1 MISIQE
7 FYEEFIQEILSNA
20 DVEGKMTET
29 TFLEN
34 ICEMLAEE
42 GELSPDWTLAYYSKI
57 GIEVAGGDFDEERK
71 IQYLF
76 NYEFFNSESIQSFT
90 KTMLET
96 KYKRVVKFFEKSIN
110 KLYTS
115 LEETSDEYSLA
126 FNIYQRYLNKEID
139 KLVVVILTDG
149 KLNNKALNMNIDTSK
164 LGIEVEL
171 KVIDVEYMYKTHQS
185 KFIEGDYEIDVNIPY
200 LEVNETSEYEGYL
213 GVINGEEIFKIYD
226 VLGKKVLEEN
236 VRTFLQFKGKI
247 NKGIRNTIERDPEYF
262 FAYNNG
268 ITATARSVEFDE
280 EKKKIISI
288 KNFQIVNGGQTT
300 SSIYVAKKMH
310 NIDVSKVF
318 VQLKLSIVKE
328 KENYDIFVK
337 NISKYANTQNK
348 VNDSDFFSNHRF
360 HKEFSDFSKRI
371 WAPAK
376 AGTYKKTRWFYERV
390 RGEYLNDQATMK
402 KAEKTAFQ
410 LDCPKAQVIDKV
422 FLAKSENLW
431 QLKPV
436 EVCKGAQYSFKTFA
450 EYTSKDYEK
459 EDYVI
464 TETFYKSAI
473 ARVII
478 FKTLEK
484 LISKANWYSGGYRA
498 QTVAYTIAYI
508 ANSLKNEKKYLNFE
522 LIWQEQSL
530 RDNILVILENLAHKI
545 SLILLEPGAG
555 CSNVGEWCKRN
566 PCWNKIKDL
575 DLDLTIPKEYIID
588 NITHKEIVKMEKK
601 EEKEEKK
608 INYLVEICNIEIE
621 KWQEVYKHYSKYNE
635 LTETQLELIRKIA
648 NGEIENGY
656 FYPSDKQAK
665 IIYNALKIAKD
676 EGII

>member
-76 NYEFFNSESIQSFT
+76 NYEFFNTESIQNFT

-96 KYKRVVKFFEKSIN
+96 KYKRVVKFFEKSVN
-110 KLYTS
+110 KLYAE
-115 LEETSDEYSLA
+115 LEETADEYSLA
-126 FNIYQRYLNKEID
+126 FNVYQRYSNKEID
-139 KLVVVILTDG
+139 KLVIIILTDG
-149 KLNNKALNMNIDTSK
+149 KLNNNALNLTFDNSK
-164 LGIEVEL
+164 LGVEIEL
-171 KVIDVEYMYKTHQS
+171 KVIDVEYMYKTYQS
-185 KFIEGDYEIDVNIPY
+185 KFIEGDYEIDVDIPY

-213 GVINGEEIFKIYD
+213 AVINGEEIFKIYD
-226 VLGKKVLEEN
+226 TLGKKVLEEN

-247 NKGIRNTIERDPEYF
+247 NKGIRNTIEKAPEYF

-268 ITATARSVEFDE
+268 ITATARSIKFN
-280 EKKKIISI
+280 KNKNKIISI

-318 VQLKLSIVKE
+318 VQLKLSLIKDKE
-328 KENYDIFVK
+328 KYESFVK

-376 AGTYKKTRWFYERV
+376 VGTYKKTRWFYERV
-390 RGEYLNDQATMK
+390 RGEYLNDQATLK
-402 KAEKTAFQ
+402 RAEKTVFQ
-410 LDCPKAQVIDKV
+410 LDCPKSQVIDKV

-450 EYTSKDYEK
+450 EYTSKEYEK
-459 EDYVI
+459 EDYMI
-464 TETFYKSAI
+464 TEIFYKSAI
-473 ARVII
+473 ARAII
-478 FKTLEK
+478 FKQLEK
-484 LISKANWYSGGYRA
+484 LISKSIWYTGGYRA

-508 ANSLKNEKKYLNFE
+508 ANMLKKEKKYLNFE

-530 RDNILVILENLAHKI
+530 RNNMLTTLNNLAVNI
-545 SLILLEPGAG
+545 SLIIVKPGLG
-555 CSNVGEWCKRN
+555 CSNVGEWCKRSA
-566 PCWNKIKDL
+566 CWNTIKDL
-575 DLDLTIPKEYIID
+575 NLELNIPKEYIID
-588 NITHKEIVKMEKK
+588 NITHKEIIKMEKK

-621 KWQEVYKHYSKYNE
+621 KWKEIYQHYSKYNE
-635 LTETQLELIRKIA
+635 LTETQLDLIRKIA

-656 FYPSDKQAK
+656 FYPSDKQSK
-665 IIYNALKIAKD
+665 IIYNALKIAKS